1 LKIRRA
7 AFRPGIPVVGVP
19 AWFEANKANAALAS
33 RQDKKQNSLATR
45 ESPFMF
51 ITHKANYY
59 PEVDSFETTSA
70 TIHLSI
76 VNKTFLNF
84 VGFNFEAG

>member
-1 LKIRRA
+1 M
-7 AFRPGIPVVGVP
+7 VGVP
-19 AWFEANKANAALAS
+19 AWFEANKANAAFAS

-51 ITHKANYY
+51 STHKANYY
-59 PEVDSFETTSA
+59 PEVDSIEITSA

-84 VGFNFEAG
+84 VGFNFEAE